1 VRDEV
6 EKTEPPTPHKI
17 EEARERG
24 FVPKSREIVGL
35 AILLAFFIFLWFVG
49 KKIIDGFSEGMN
61 IMGASELSG
70 GVISFA
76 LDIIW
81 KIAIPIFIVAI
92 VAAIIGNVIQTG
104 FFFAPKAFEPKI
116 EKFSPAQNFSRIFS
130 LRNFVEFVKSA
141 GKAFVVLGV
150 VFLFLYISYSKID
163 EFFGIDISDSISKSA
178 SLTAKIVGI
187 IIGFLALL
195 SIADYIWQRWD
206 WWKSLMMSRSELR
219 EEMRRY
225 EGDPTVK
232 GRMRRRMFEMARMRM
247 MAEVPRADVVITNPT
262 HIAVAIKYERG
273 KMKAPR
279 VVAKG
284 MNFIAQKIVEIAK
297 ENNVPI
303 YQDPPLAWTLYKSVN
318 VGDYIPESLYKAV
331 AKVLAYVIMLKQKQK
346 TQ

>member
-1 VRDEV
+1 MRDEV

-262 HIAVAIKYERG
+262 HVAVAIKYERG

>member
-262 HIAVAIKYERG
+262 HVAVAIKYERG

>member
-1 VRDEV
+1 MRDEV
-6 EKTEPPTPHKI
+6 ERTEPPTPHKI

>member
-1 VRDEV
+1 MRDEV

>member
-6 EKTEPPTPHKI
+6 ERTEPPTPHKI

-35 AILLAFFIFLWFVG
+35 AILLSFFIFLWFAG

-104 FFFAPKAFEPKI
+104 FFFAPKALEPKI

-141 GKAFVVLGV
+141 GKASIILGV
-150 VFLFLYISYSKID
+150 LFLFLYISYSKID
-163 EFFGIDISDSISKSA
+163 ELFGIDISDSISKSA
-178 SLTAKIVGI
+178 SLTAKIFGI
-187 IIGFLALL
+187 IIGFLAVL

-232 GRMRRRMFEMARMRM
+232 GRIRRRMFEMARIRM

-346 TQ
+346 AQ